1 MRKNNFIVALAT
13 IFVWSCGSSK
23 QATTT
28 TQTYQKSTEVT
39 STTQGNSSM
48 NQPARPIDVSPVAQQ
63 AIDNQAPVAIEMLDW
78 GYARSGD
85 RAKAQRD
92 ALKAAQN
99 NIVIRLY
106 RSISSVDQEFGQ
118 DITIG
123 EKITSETK
131 RSDMIIGIV
140 DKKTATISYTKQ
152 PTVSRENGIYEVEV
166 EVKLTPELLNS
177 ITSEIYNSLSSED
190 ELKVKFDEQQ
200 FFENVYK
207 AQLDAYRAE
216 QNEKK

>member
-1 MRKNNFIVALAT
+1 MRKNIIIVAIAT
-13 IFVWSCGSSK
+13 FFVCSCGSSK
-23 QATTT
+23 KATTT
-28 TQTYQKSTEVT
+28 TQSYQKSTEIT
-39 STTQGNSSM
+39 STTQGSSSI

-63 AIDNQAPVAIEMLDW
+63 AIDNQAPVAIEMLEW
-78 GYARSGD
+78 GYGKSGD
-85 RAKAQRD
+85 RARAGRLAIED
-92 ALKAAQN
+92 AQN
-99 NIVIRLY
+99 KIVIKLY
-106 RSISSVDQEFGQ
+106 RSISSVDQEFGE

-123 EKITSETK
+123 EKITTKTK
-131 RSDMIIGIV
+131 RADMIIGIV
-140 DKKTATISYTKQ
+140 DKKRASISNTKQ
-152 PTVSRENGIYEVEV
+152 PTVGRENGIYEVEV

-177 ITSEIYNSLSSED
+177 ITSEIYNNLSSED